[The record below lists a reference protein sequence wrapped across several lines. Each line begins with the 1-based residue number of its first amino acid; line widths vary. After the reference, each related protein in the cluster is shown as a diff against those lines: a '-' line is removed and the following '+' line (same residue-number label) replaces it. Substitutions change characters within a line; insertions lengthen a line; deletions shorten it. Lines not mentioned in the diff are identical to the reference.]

1 MHAKRMQVTCIVLKR
16 EILGN
21 KKKKDSK
28 RTEKES
34 KRTEA
39 TQHQQQIQM
48 SQYESTTLKE
58 RNNEMKE

>member
-28 RTEKES
+28 RKENR
-34 KRTEA
+34 KRKQKDGSNA
-39 TQHQQQIQM
+39 TPTTNPN
-48 SQYESTTLKE
+48 ESV
-58 RNNEMKE
+58 